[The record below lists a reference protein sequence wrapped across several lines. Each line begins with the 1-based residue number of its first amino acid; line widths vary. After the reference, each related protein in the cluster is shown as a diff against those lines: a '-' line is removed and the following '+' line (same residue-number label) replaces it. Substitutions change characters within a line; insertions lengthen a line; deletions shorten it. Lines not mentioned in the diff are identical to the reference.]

1 MGVNGIYGLS
11 GSGLDIESMVK
22 VGMMSKQTEYDRM
35 YKKEMTDEWI
45 KSDYADIYSSLYN
58 FNNST
63 LSTYNKQS
71 TMSAMTAT
79 SSLTS
84 AVTVTAN
91 GAAAALTHRVEVNT
105 LSSAAYMI
113 SKNKITRENPTNST
127 SIYLKDS
134 IYAGM
139 SSVNTYT
146 VGDKEYSADQVSI
159 ASGDDGANTYTIDGN
174 TYSAD
179 QVTVNQKY
187 QIKKLDGTSYA
198 IEDMTS
204 FTTEEVDG
212 SKVTYHAG
220 EGTDDANNKYNI
232 DMTKLSYDASSGAY
246 KLDGTALGGHLSFTY
261 GSGDTAKTVD
271 QDAAVATTDTNG
283 KLKLLGVE
291 SSLVN
296 ANDAAI
302 ELTVDDKVVTGESDE
317 DKLKHTVKYTYAD
330 LMNGKTLNDL
340 SADINRLYTGQ
351 SANDTHAINVSAS
364 YDSINDAFTLYN
376 KNGGTDNTVS
386 LTGLTDDTVSLLNN
400 LQLAS
405 TDGTTQGDVKTFV
418 KDTQDD
424 TQGTAGTVTIDGK
437 VYSDLTSNKLTVSG
451 VTYTFLNTTKE
462 NEAATVAVTQ
472 DTDTIV
478 KNVKQFVEDYNKI
491 LDSLN
496 DKIYETRYSDYEPLT
511 QAQEESM
518 SETQIDK
525 WNAKAKSGLLQSS
538 TILKN
543 IVSSMRESI
552 YTPVSSVESSYNSA
566 SAIGITSSTNRGHL
580 TLDEDKLKAAL
591 AADPDC
597 VYQIFASSQDSDQTD
612 DFSKSDDYKNTGIAN
627 RLYFNVM
634 PTALT
639 NISNYAGK
647 TEETDDQST
656 LGKAITSLQ
665 NKMCSFQTFM
675 DAYEEQLY
683 AKWDAVESSIAS
695 LSSQL
700 STVTSYGQ

>member
-302 ELTVDDKVVTGESDE
+302 ELTVDDKVVTGESNE

-451 VTYTFLNTTKE
+451 VTYTFLNKTKE

-525 WNAKAKSGLLQSS
+525 WNAKAQSGLLQSS
-538 TILKN
+538 TILRN